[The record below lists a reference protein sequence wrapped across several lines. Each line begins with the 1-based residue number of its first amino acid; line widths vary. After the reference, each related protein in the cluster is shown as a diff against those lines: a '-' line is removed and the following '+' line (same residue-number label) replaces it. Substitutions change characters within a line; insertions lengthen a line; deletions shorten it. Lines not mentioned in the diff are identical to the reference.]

1 MATQYGFFN
10 KGATDPVYQ
19 AAQFDQFIDLLF
31 DSGVVPNYFNQLVVS
46 VTGAGL
52 SVTVA
57 TGGAV
62 VNGGYYV
69 NDAPITLAVD
79 AEGAG
84 TNRYDRIVIR
94 KTVATKIIE
103 AAVLKGTSAAS
114 PTIPALTQNSA
125 VWEIALKT
133 VYIASGAVTLIAG
146 NLTDTPIYADLFGGK
161 VAGLSNKIVTQATR
175 ATNLVGT
182 QIITLS
188 FQPRFVR
195 IHAFLGIASSS
206 NYDSDGSFDGT
217 SQFSI
222 AKWGNGTSPSTLQGM
237 IIFLHSGSGG
247 NYASVIFTSTGIT
260 LTWTAEGAAL
270 ATGNII
276 MKIEAF

>member
-10 KGATDPVYQ
+10 KGATDPTYQ

-31 DSGVVPNYFNQLVVS
+31 DSGVVPNYFNQLAVA

-84 TNRYDRIVIR
+84 TNRYDRIIIR

-103 AAVLKGTSAAS
+103 AVVLKGASAAS

-146 NLTDTPIYADLFGGK
+146 NLTGIPIYADILTGQLATKANLSDFTNALSPSGYQKLPRGFIIQWGSITTASITTGSSLAQTVTLPIAFPNNIGAA
-161 VAGLSNKIVTQATR
+161 VATGDTTGWSP
-175 ATNLVGT
+175 VGCVASVFEF
-182 QIITLS
+182 TLS
-188 FQPRFVR
+188 Q
-195 IHAFLGIASSS
+195 IKIAIQNTSGTAHT
-206 NYDSDGSFDGT
+206 GSAHW
-217 SQFSI
+217 I
-222 AKWGNGTSPSTLQGM
+222 AVGW
-237 IIFLHSGSGG
+237 
-247 NYASVIFTSTGIT
+247 
-260 LTWTAEGAAL
+260 
-270 ATGNII
+270 
-276 MKIEAF
+276 